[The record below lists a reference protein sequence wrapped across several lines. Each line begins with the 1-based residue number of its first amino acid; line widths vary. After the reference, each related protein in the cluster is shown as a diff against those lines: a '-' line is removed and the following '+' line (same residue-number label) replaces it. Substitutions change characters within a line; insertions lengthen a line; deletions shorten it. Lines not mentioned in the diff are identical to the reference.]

1 MSLKKSIVVVN
12 QFSQRIGPNKGTRGA
27 TPGMYALRYMARDKA
42 SEPVTPIR
50 YDDVDTYVTRYML
63 RQEALDTALSLG
75 ADELVPKMK
84 SHSSTDSDD
93 SSLSLEDEVE
103 QLTKDFTFDVDPDIA
118 IRHHQRRDD
127 SLVDEFKDL
136 QGRGG
141 LAFGYGSH
149 SLSHIGV
156 VHASK
161 DIQRL
166 FDDNHTVLKTV
177 LSYNHE
183 YLQRHG
189 LVSPDF
195 TVNEAGDYRG
205 NFDQL
210 KLRLALMHG
219 LDRLGT
225 QYYDDL
231 RYIGVIQV
239 DTKHVHCHLVM
250 ADAGHGTLATN
261 GRQRGKLLAPMKSV
275 LRRSIDNYLDRSR
288 HVATLSSA
296 VSFDKVNVKSYMTQW
311 AMDTV
316 ADSTQLRAIVHAL
329 PDDKSL
335 WRASSNAKSMKKAH
349 KLTESFVMDRLM
361 VESSPY
367 HQARLDIKDY
377 ADYRKKNE
385 GLSNKEHKKLI
396 SRGEKFVRDTA
407 MNAVYGVLKN
417 ATTDKKKQVT
427 PLVAAALHDDKVLA
441 RKSRGG
447 SRISRFAL
455 KYKRYSQRLSHH
467 REKRSEYKKLLD
479 EFYDMDAAG
488 QVHEDA
494 YAVQRF
500 YQMEYM
506 YHDMCVSKYESYI
519 PGSKI
524 DIKKLATQGWNKVK
538 EAASKWSRLVSMSQ
552 DSYFSQCEKS
562 KDGADYGQRMYDLP
576 GGNLLSA
583 GYSNP
588 EKGRAVIAQRIDK
601 SKDDYDDALL
611 EYEAEC
617 LQAGAYIQRV
627 DKKDYSYDDNQHKEL
642 VELKLPRPRL
652 HRSDVDA
659 DEETTY
665 VLVIPESYELRDV
678 KSVDLHHAALDI
690 FEDVAVDETV
700 FQDYSSL
707 VALRSYAYDKATEYF
722 VRSGQ
727 EDMAQK
733 YLASSGSDIES
744 MRLLKKNME
753 SQVAGQRVLRAQ
765 MLESVDDS
773 SDSGEVESIDYD
785 PRIIRDVTHEL
796 SVSVRDSNPVEHED
810 QWPSA

>member
-1 MSLKKSIVVVN
+1 MSLKQSIVVVN

-50 YDDVDTYVTRYML
+50 YEDVDTYVTRYML

-75 ADELVPKMK
+75 DDDLVPKMK
-84 SHSSTDSDD
+84 RKSSSDSES
-93 SSLSLEDEVE
+93 SSLSLEEDA
-103 QLTKDFTFDVDPDIA
+103 QRQIQDFTFDVDPEVA
-118 IRHHQRRDD
+118 VRHHRRKD

-149 SLSHIGV
+149 SLSHVGV

-161 DIQRL
+161 DIQKL
-166 FDDNHTVLKTV
+166 FDENHTVLKTV
-177 LSYNHE
+177 LSYDHE

-195 TVNEAGDYRG
+195 TVDKAGDYRG

-239 DTKHVHCHLVM
+239 DTEHVHCHLVM
-250 ADAGHGTLATN
+250 ADAGKGTLATN
-261 GRQRGKLLAPMKSV
+261 GRQRGKILEPMKSL

-288 HVATLSSA
+288 HVGTLSSA

-316 ADSTQLRAIVHAL
+316 TDSTQLRAIVHAL
-329 PDDKSL
+329 PEDKSL
-335 WRASSNAKSMKKAH
+335 WRASTNARSMKKAH
-349 KLTESFVMDRLM
+349 KLTEAFVMDRLM
-361 VESSPY
+361 VEASPY
-367 HQARLDIKDY
+367 HQAREDIKAY
-377 ADYRKKNE
+377 ADYRKSNE
-385 GLSNKEHKKLI
+385 DLSNKEYKKLI
-396 SRGEKFVRDTA
+396 ARGEKFVRDGA

-417 ATTDKKKQVT
+417 ATTDKKKPVT
-427 PLVAAALHDDKVLA
+427 PLVAAALQDDKALA
-441 RKSRGG
+441 RKSKGG

-455 KYKRYSQRLSHH
+455 KYRRYSKRLSHH
-467 REKRSEYKKLLD
+467 RDKRSEYKKLLD

-524 DIKKLATQGWNKVK
+524 DIKKLASQGWNKVK
-538 EAASKWSRLVSMSQ
+538 EVASQWSRLVSMSQ
-552 DSYFSQCEKS
+552 DPYFAQCDKS
-562 KDGADYGQRMYDLP
+562 KDGADYGKRMYDVS

-588 EKGRAVIAQRIDK
+588 AAGRAEINNRIDA
-601 SKDDYDDALL
+601 SKAKYDAALIA
-611 EYEAEC
+611 YEDEC
-617 LQAGAYIQRV
+617 LKAGAYIQRV
-627 DKKDYSYDDNQHKEL
+627 DKKDYSYDENQDKEFI
-642 VELKLPRPRL
+642 ELKLPRPRY
-652 HRSDVDA
+652 HHDDKNEQTES
-659 DEETTY
+659 TY
-665 VLVIPESYELRDV
+665 TLVIPQSYELKDV
-678 KSVDLHHAALDI
+678 KSADLHHAALDI
-690 FEDVAVDETV
+690 FEDVVVDETV
-700 FQDYSSL
+700 YQDYSSL
-707 VALRSYAYDKATEYF
+707 LALRAYAFDKAEEYF

-727 EDMAQK
+727 EDFAQK
-733 YLASSGSDIES
+733 HLASSRSDIEQ
-744 MRLLKKNME
+744 MRLLKRNLE
-753 SQVAGQRVLRAQ
+753 SQVVGQRVIQAQ
-765 MLESVDDS
+765 MLEADDAEKSVEGITSIEYDS
-773 SDSGEVESIDYD
+773 RIVRDINRELVE
-785 PRIIRDVTHEL
+785 R
-796 SVSVRDSNPVEHED
+796 VRDSDPVAHED
-810 QWPSA
+810 QWPRS